1 MVAAIRMTKNLSSPE
16 SSGQYHRIICMTG
29 KNKGI
34 CYYLNGNRIV
44 LGRLSSNDI
53 QILDTQASREHIE
66 LTRVNNEY
74 TLTDLK
80 SQNGVMVNDL
90 KVTQHKLKSGDKI
103 IVGSTVFKY
112 SFIEVKEEKALVEYE
127 DPEDDEDEDEEEEE
141 EEVKKKAK
149 PKKKKG
155 PATPEEKRK
164 KLIYIAVAVMGLLFF
179 MDGDD
184 TKTKK
189 SSVKKEGSTIIDSS
203 NSNTGRKYVEDFE
216 TREKV
221 EAYIHR
227 GRREAREGNYF
238 RAMQEFNLA
247 LTLDPNDGNA
257 AYHLNIAKQRLD
269 EKIKDMFDQATKNK
283 DSLKYNRA
291 LGTYCAIYKLLI
303 EYKTDERFIEA
314 KKNVEDMAEKLGMKK
329 SDNYCF

>member
-1 MVAAIRMTKNLSSPE
+1 MVAAVRMTKSLTSPE
-16 SSGQYHRIICMTG
+16 SAGLYHRIICMTG

-34 CYYLNGNRIV
+34 CYYLNGSRVV

-66 LTRVNNEY
+66 LIKVGEEY

-90 KVTQHKLKSGDKI
+90 KVVQHKLKAGDKI
-103 IVGSTVFKY
+103 IVGTTVFKY
-112 SFIEVKEEKALVEYE
+112 SFIEVKEEKPLAIYE
-127 DPEDDEDEDEEEEE
+127 EEDEDEEDEYEEVVKKPTRKKKAVNSKEASRKKLIYGAAAVMLLFLFMDGDTEEVATKSPKKVGSTIIENTNRNTGVRYTEE
-141 EEVKKKAK
+141 EEVK
-149 PKKKKG
+149 
-155 PATPEEKRK
+155 
-164 KLIYIAVAVMGLLFF
+164 
-179 MDGDD
+179 
-184 TKTKK
+184 
-189 SSVKKEGSTIIDSS
+189 
-203 NSNTGRKYVEDFE
+203 
-216 TREKV
+216 EKV
-221 EAYIHR
+221 DAYVHR
-227 GRREAREGNYF
+227 GRREAREGHYF

-247 LTLDPNDGNA
+247 LTLDPNDGEA

-269 EKIKDMFDQATKNK
+269 EKIKDMFSQATKNK

-314 KKNVEDMAEKLGMKK
+314 KKNVDDMAEKIGMKK

>member
-1 MVAAIRMTKNLSSPE
+1 MVAAIRMTKNLSAPE
-16 SSGQYHRIICMTG
+16 SAGKYHRIICMTG

-34 CYYLNGNRIV
+34 CYYLNGKRVV
-44 LGRLSSNDI
+44 LGRLSSNDV
-53 QILDTQASREHIE
+53 QVLDTQASREHVE

-103 IVGSTVFKY
+103 IIGSTVFKY
-112 SFIEVKEEKALVEYE
+112 SFLEVKEEKALVEF
-127 DPEDDEDEDEEEEE
+127 EDEDEEDEEEE
-141 EEVKKKAK
+141 EEVKKTK
-149 PKKKKG
+149 PKKKKVDSKE
-155 PATPEEKRK
+155 AKRK
-164 KLIYIAVAVMGLLFF
+164 KLIYGLAAIMLIFFF
-179 MDGDD
+179 MDGD
-184 TKTKK
+184 TEQ
-189 SSVKKEGSTIIDSS
+189 VKKAKSNKTGSTVIESS
-203 NSNTGRKYVEDFE
+203 TKNTGIQYKEDLE
-216 TREKV
+216 VKEKV

-247 LTLDPNDGNA
+247 LTLDPNDGEA

-283 DSLKYNRA
+283 DSLKYSRA

>member
-1 MVAAIRMTKNLSSPE
+1 MTKNLSAPE
-16 SSGQYHRIICMTG
+16 SAGKYHRIICMTG

-34 CYYLNGNRIV
+34 CYYLNGKRVV
-44 LGRLSSNDI
+44 LGRLSSNDV
-53 QILDTQASREHIE
+53 QVLDTQASREHVE

-103 IVGSTVFKY
+103 IIGSTVFKY
-112 SFIEVKEEKALVEYE
+112 SFLEVKEEKALVEF
-127 DPEDDEDEDEEEEE
+127 EDEDEEDEEEE
-141 EEVKKKAK
+141 EEVKKTK
-149 PKKKKG
+149 PKKKKVDSKE
-155 PATPEEKRK
+155 AKRK
-164 KLIYIAVAVMGLLFF
+164 KLIYGLAAIMLIFFF
-179 MDGDD
+179 MDGD
-184 TKTKK
+184 TEQ
-189 SSVKKEGSTIIDSS
+189 VKKAKSNKTGSTVIESS
-203 NSNTGRKYVEDFE
+203 NKNTGIQYKEDLE
-216 TREKV
+216 VKEKV

-247 LTLDPNDGNA
+247 LTLDPNDGEA

-283 DSLKYNRA
+283 DSLKYSRA

>member
-1 MVAAIRMTKNLSSPE
+1 MTKNLSAPE
-16 SSGQYHRIICMTG
+16 SAGKYHRIICMTG

-34 CYYLNGNRIV
+34 CYYLNGKRVV
-44 LGRLSSNDI
+44 LGRLSSNDV
-53 QILDTQASREHIE
+53 QVLDTQASREHVE

-103 IVGSTVFKY
+103 IIGSTVFKY
-112 SFIEVKEEKALVEYE
+112 SFLEVKEEKALVEFE
-127 DPEDDEDEDEEEEE
+127 DEDEEDEEEEE
-141 EEVKKKAK
+141 DVKKTK
-149 PKKKKG
+149 PKKKKVDSKE
-155 PATPEEKRK
+155 AKRK
-164 KLIYIAVAVMGLLFF
+164 KLIYGLAAIMLIFFF
-179 MDGDD
+179 MDGD
-184 TKTKK
+184 TEQ
-189 SSVKKEGSTIIDSS
+189 VKKAKSNKTGSTVIESS
-203 NSNTGRKYVEDFE
+203 NKNTGIQYKEDLE
-216 TREKV
+216 VKEKV

-247 LTLDPNDGNA
+247 LTLDPNDGEA

-283 DSLKYNRA
+283 DSLKYSRA

>member
-1 MVAAIRMTKNLSSPE
+1 MVAAIRMTKNLSAPE
-16 SSGQYHRIICMTG
+16 SAGKYHRIICMTG

-34 CYYLNGNRIV
+34 CYYLNGKRVV
-44 LGRLSSNDI
+44 LGRLSSNDV
-53 QILDTQASREHIE
+53 QVLDTQASREHVE

-103 IVGSTVFKY
+103 IIGSTVFKY
-112 SFIEVKEEKALVEYE
+112 SFLEVKEEKALVEFE
-127 DPEDDEDEDEEEEE
+127 DEDEEDEEEEE
-141 EEVKKKAK
+141 DVKKTK
-149 PKKKKG
+149 PKKKKVDSKE
-155 PATPEEKRK
+155 AKRK
-164 KLIYIAVAVMGLLFF
+164 KLIYGLAAIMLIFFF
-179 MDGDD
+179 MDGD
-184 TKTKK
+184 TEQ
-189 SSVKKEGSTIIDSS
+189 VKKAKSNKTGSTVIESS
-203 NSNTGRKYVEDFE
+203 NKNTGIQYKEDLE
-216 TREKV
+216 VKEKV

-247 LTLDPNDGNA
+247 LTLDPNDGEA

-283 DSLKYNRA
+283 DSLKYSRA

>member
-1 MVAAIRMTKNLSSPE
+1 MVAAIRMTKNLSAPE
-16 SSGQYHRIICMTG
+16 SAGKYHRIICMTG

-34 CYYLNGNRIV
+34 CYYLNGKRVV
-44 LGRLSSNDI
+44 LGRLSSNDV
-53 QILDTQASREHIE
+53 QVLDTQASREHVE

-103 IVGSTVFKY
+103 IIGSTVFKY
-112 SFIEVKEEKALVEYE
+112 SFLEVKEEKALVEF
-127 DPEDDEDEDEEEEE
+127 EDEDEEDEEEE
-141 EEVKKKAK
+141 EEVKKTK
-149 PKKKKG
+149 PKKKKVDSKE
-155 PATPEEKRK
+155 AKRK
-164 KLIYIAVAVMGLLFF
+164 KLIYGLAAIMLIFFF
-179 MDGDD
+179 MDGD
-184 TKTKK
+184 TEQ
-189 SSVKKEGSTIIDSS
+189 VKKAKSNKTGSTVIESS
-203 NSNTGRKYVEDFE
+203 NKNTGIQYKEDLE
-216 TREKV
+216 VKEKV

-247 LTLDPNDGNA
+247 LTLDPNDGEA

-283 DSLKYNRA
+283 DSLKYSRA

>member
-1 MVAAIRMTKNLSSPE
+1 MAAAIRMTKNLSAPE
-16 SSGQYHRIICMTG
+16 SAGKYHRIICMTG

-34 CYYLNGNRIV
+34 CYYLNGKRVV

-53 QILDTQASREHIE
+53 QVLDTQASREHIE

-90 KVTQHKLKSGDKI
+90 KVTQHKLNSGDKI
-103 IVGSTVFKY
+103 IIGSTVFKY
-112 SFIEVKEEKALVEYE
+112 SFIEVKEEKALVEF
-127 DPEDDEDEDEEEEE
+127 EDDDDEEEEEEE
-141 EEVKKKAK
+141 EEVKKPKN
-149 PKKKKG
+149 KKKKVESKE
-155 PATPEEKRK
+155 AKRK
-164 KLIYIAVAVMGLLFF
+164 KLIYGAFAIMLLFF
-179 MDGDD
+179 FMDDD
-184 TKTKK
+184 SETTTKK
-189 SSVKKEGSTIIDSS
+189 KAGKTTSTVIE
-203 NSNTGRKYVEDFE
+203 NSNKNTGVQYTEDLE
-216 TREKV
+216 VKEKV
-221 EAYIHR
+221 EAYVHR

-247 LTLDPNDGNA
+247 LTLDPNDGEA

-283 DSLKYNRA
+283 DSLKYTRA